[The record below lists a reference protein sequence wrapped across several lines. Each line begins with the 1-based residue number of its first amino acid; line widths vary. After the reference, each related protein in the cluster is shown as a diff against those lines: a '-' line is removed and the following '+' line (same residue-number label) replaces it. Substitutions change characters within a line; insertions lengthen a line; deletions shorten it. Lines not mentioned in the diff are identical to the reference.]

1 MLVEPSLVQVLDFLG
16 SAAFSRAVQA
26 LDLKTGMLVCL
37 KIIKNNKDYFDQ
49 SLDEIKLLEHVNA
62 EDPQDEAGILRLY
75 DYFYYKEHL
84 FIVCELLRANL
95 YEFQKYNKESG
106 DEPYFTLPRV
116 QVSLPTATLLEPGAK
131 CTRSF
136 KYANNSHVSLF

>member
-1 MLVEPSLVQVLDFLG
+1 MQLQVLDFLG

-49 SLDEIKLLEHVNA
+49 SLDEIKLLKFVNEA
-62 EDPQDEAGILRLY
+62 DPQDSAGVLRMY
-75 DYFYYKEHL
+75 DFFYYKEHL

-95 YEFQKYNKESG
+95 YEFQKYNRESG
-106 DEPYFTLPRV
+106 DEPYFILPRL
-116 QVSLPTATLLEPGAK
+116 QVSTPLLLLATSRCSG
-131 CTRSF
+131 
-136 KYANNSHVSLF
+136 